1 MRRRE
6 IIALLGGAAAG
17 WPLPALAQ
25 AGGTRRVGV
34 LLAFDESD
42 PRPQA
47 WLATFTQ
54 SLAKLGWT
62 AGRNVQIEIRWAGN
76 DVELMR
82 KFAKELVASKPNV
95 ILAFG
100 TVTAALQREARTIPI
115 VFAIVSDPPIEDSDF
130 VVKAGDVA
138 ARMSEACNKAVA
150 DRSGSNFSR
159 KSCPDLN
166 VSP

>member
-17 WPLPALAQ
+17 WPLSALAQ
-25 AGGTRRVGV
+25 AGGVRRVGV

-42 PRPQA
+42 PRPQT

-54 SLAKLGWT
+54 GLAEQGWT

-100 TVTAALQREARTIPI
+100 TPVTAALQRETPHHPYRICH
-115 VFAIVSDPPIEDSDF
+115 
-130 VVKAGDVA
+130 
-138 ARMSEACNKAVA
+138 RL
-150 DRSGSNFSR
+150 RSGRRRLCCEPRSSGRQHHRLSQLRVLNRR
-159 KSCPDLN
+159 K
-166 VSP
+166 VV

>member
-1 MRRRE
+1 LTRYDASIRDWGRQMRRRE

-82 KFAKELVASKPNV
+82 KFA
-95 ILAFG
+95 
-100 TVTAALQREARTIPI
+100 
-115 VFAIVSDPPIEDSDF
+115 
-130 VVKAGDVA
+130 
-138 ARMSEACNKAVA
+138 
-150 DRSGSNFSR
+150 
-159 KSCPDLN
+159 
-166 VSP
+166 